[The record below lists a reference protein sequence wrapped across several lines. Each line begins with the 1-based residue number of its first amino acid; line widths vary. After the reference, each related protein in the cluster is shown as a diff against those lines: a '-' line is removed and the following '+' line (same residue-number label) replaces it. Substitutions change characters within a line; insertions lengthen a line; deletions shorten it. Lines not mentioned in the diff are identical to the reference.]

1 VAALSRMPVA
11 AVAAPVKYIQE
22 LLVALAAEVPVVP

>member
-1 VAALSRMPVA
+1 MPVA